1 MFMLTFL
8 SKIHQACHYDANGIK
23 TDSKLKLTDKPAA
36 ECSKAA
42 FNSLLTNSLCVMYIN
57 LHTII

>member
-1 MFMLTFL
+1 MFMLTFV

-23 TDSKLKLTDKPAA
+23 AGSNLKLTDKPAA

-42 FNSLLTNSLCVMYIN
+42 FLDVK
-57 LHTII
+57 

>member
-8 SKIHQACHYDANGIK
+8 PKIHQAGHYDANGIK
-23 TDSKLKLTDKPAA
+23 AGSNLKLTDKPAA

-42 FNSLLTNSLCVMYIN
+42 FFVVK
-57 LHTII
+57 

>member
-8 SKIHQACHYDANGIK
+8 SKIHQACHNKANGIK
-23 TDSKLKLTDKPAA
+23 AESNLKLTDKPAA

-42 FNSLLTNSLCVMYIN
+42 FYLITVKNSY
-57 LHTII
+57 H